1 MILKNF
7 NLDNIK
13 NFQNKIFLFY
23 GDNEGFKNDCILK
36 IYNNNSKYNLLNYN
50 EKEILENEDN
60 FYFNITHASLF
71 EENKIIIIKK
81 ATDRLLEIIDNIQ
94 EKKTEN
100 IIILNSDQLD
110 KRSKLRSFFEK
121 HKDYYC
127 VAFYPDDQQTISKI
141 IFNFLK
147 KNNIKISPK
156 DINLIVSKC
165 NGDRLNLYNELN
177 KIKSYVLNNSIS
189 SDVLRKLINLSED
202 YDLSKLVDNCLAT
215 NKKETLNILNENNF
229 TNEDC
234 LLIVRI
240 FLQKSKRLLNLK
252 KNYNKNQNLEFTIS
266 SAKPPIF
273 WKDKDIVKKQIHN
286 WNVENIKVLIYRL
299 CKLELLLKKNINNSI
314 NLITNFL
321 IDQLLIKN

>member
-1 MILKNF
+1 M
-7 NLDNIK
+7 
-13 NFQNKIFLFY
+13 
-23 GDNEGFKNDCILK
+23 
-36 IYNNNSKYNLLNYN
+36 
-50 EKEILENEDN
+50 
-60 FYFNITHASLF
+60 
-71 EENKIIIIKK
+71 
-81 ATDRLLEIIDNIQ
+81 
-94 EKKTEN
+94 
-100 IIILNSDQLD
+100 
-110 KRSKLRSFFEK
+110 
-121 HKDYYC
+121 
-127 VAFYPDDQQTISKI
+127 
-141 IFNFLK
+141 
-147 KNNIKISPK
+147 
-156 DINLIVSKC
+156 
-165 NGDRLNLYNELN
+165 
-177 KIKSYVLNNSIS
+177 
-189 SDVLRKLINLSED
+189 SED

>member
-1 MILKNF
+1 
-7 NLDNIK
+7 
-13 NFQNKIFLFY
+13 
-23 GDNEGFKNDCILK
+23 
-36 IYNNNSKYNLLNYN
+36 
-50 EKEILENEDN
+50 
-60 FYFNITHASLF
+60 
-71 EENKIIIIKK
+71 
-81 ATDRLLEIIDNIQ
+81 LEIIDNIQ

-141 IFNFLK
+141 IFNFFK

-177 KIKSYVLNNSIS
+177 KIKSYVLNNNIS

-314 NLITNFL
+314 NLITNF
-321 IDQLLIKN
+321 